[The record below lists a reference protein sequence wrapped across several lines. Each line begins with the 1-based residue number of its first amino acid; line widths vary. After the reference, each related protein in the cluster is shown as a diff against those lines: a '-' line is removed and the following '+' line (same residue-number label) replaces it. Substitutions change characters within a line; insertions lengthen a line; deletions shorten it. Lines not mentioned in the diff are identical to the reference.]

1 MILGEG
7 FEKFLDRSPVSVMV
21 RGILERVFDPEKLER
36 VFTDNAL
43 LQYTRELTFAQCVG
57 LMSDV
62 VFRIVPS
69 VGAWYKAHQD
79 EVPVTRQ
86 AVYDK
91 LKHLELPTAAGLVA
105 YAGRELGAC
114 LWRMPSPPPPLLP
127 GYRVRVL
134 DGNHLAGTEHRVKD
148 LRRYRAAAL
157 PGHALVFYDP
167 QWDVATD
174 VIPCEDAYAQE
185 RTLLPEVIPMV
196 MAGDCIV
203 ADRNFCTLGFL
214 FGIARRSAF
223 FVIRH
228 HASNVVAQAQGP
240 RRGVGHDAR
249 GQALYEQA
257 VRVTESDTGA
267 TLIVR
272 RITVQLHTPT
282 RPGETELHILTNL
295 PVTDAPAALIS
306 TLYADRWT
314 IGVSREGSLTQS
326 VQVRPKPRDSGF
338 VAREA
343 PGRES
348 KPVKPSDNT
357 LCKERAQRSRLQRTV
372 NADVASLHATPV
384 AEPVDNVRR
393 QQGPSERS
401 LPRRSSPAGYQ
412 RRHGTKGERATGEV
426 RGVRRRKLAVEAWP
440 ITESGKWL
448 GWPPDGGSGR
458 STDNPCAAKRTGRE
472 GPGPGGNLLYKER
485 QG

>member
-1 MILGEG
+1 MLLGEC
-7 FEKFLDRSPVSVMV
+7 FEKFLARSPVSVMV

-43 LQYTRELTFAQCVG
+43 LQYTRELTFAHCVE
-57 LMSDV
+57 LMSAV
-62 VFRIVPS
+62 VFRLVPS

-114 LWRMPSPPPPLLP
+114 LRQMPSPPPPLLP

-134 DGNHLAGTEHRVKD
+134 DGNHLAGTEHRVEA

-167 QWDVATD
+167 QWDVVTD

-185 RTLLPEVIPMV
+185 RTLLPEVVPRV
-196 MAGDCIV
+196 ATQDCIV

-214 FGIARRSAF
+214 FGIARRGAF

-228 HASNVVAQAQGP
+228 HASNVVGQPQGP

-249 GQALYEQA
+249 GQALYEQPLGL
-257 VRVTESDTGA
+257 TEPDTGA
-267 TLIVR
+267 TLVVR

-282 RPGETELHILTNL
+282 RDGDTELHILTNL
-295 PVTDAPAALIS
+295 PVREAPAALIS
-306 TLYADRWT
+306 ALYADRWT
-314 IGVSREGSLTQS
+314 IETAFQHLTVDLACEVDTLGYPRAALFGFCVALVAYNVVALVKGALRAAHGAEYVREQLSTYYLTLE
-326 VQVRPKPRDSGF
+326 VAQV
-338 VAREA
+338 
-343 PGRES
+343 
-348 KPVKPSDNT
+348 T
-357 LCKERAQRSRLQRTV
+357 
-372 NADVASLHATPV
+372 
-384 AEPVDNVRR
+384 
-393 QQGPSERS
+393 
-401 LPRRSSPAGYQ
+401 
-412 RRHGTKGERATGEV
+412 TGMEI
-426 RGVRRRKLAVEAWP
+426 AVEAEAWEVFRHMST
-440 ITESGKWL
+440 TEFATTLVAIAQRLDTKKYTKHKRGPKKPPPNKLSGK
-448 GWPPDGGSGR
+448 R
-458 STDNPCAAKRTGRE
+458 QTHVSTARILAMRE
-472 GPGPGGNLLYKER
+472 
-485 QG
+485 